1 MCAFIKCIYLRIF
14 FLYMIQ
20 YEGNEYIHLCHYGII
35 YQRPK
40 WKKCH
45 TSLSL
50 SFCLSLSS
58 PSPHP
63 QPLFLERHFII
74 NLPNICHCQRVPG
87 SVGAS
92 ERNLT
97 FSTHFFSS
105 QTILNANSLCAFIH
119 VVSSAWVISVLPSL
133 LHLPVALF
141 QLLPALQGLIKHWW
155 RIGI

>member
-1 MCAFIKCIYLRIF
+1 MSVSIYVTMELSIRG
-14 FLYMIQ
+14 Q
-20 YEGNEYIHLCHYGII
+20 NERNVIPLC
-35 YQRPK
+35 P
-40 WKKCH
+40 
-45 TSLSL
+45 SPSV
-50 SFCLSLSS
+50 CLSLSS